1 MKSMKLLSSP
11 ELENNIKLAG
21 SGLADIKL
29 LENEKKATY
38 NSILNTNIK
47 ILKLKKI
54 LEDKKLISIKTNI
67 LRQPFEETQKTKH
80 GLTVADYRTPKYEYN
95 KINKLYDIPKVIE
108 DIEPCAIKNENIIRI
123 RHQNVRNVI
132 GKKIIADKI
141 KSNEDK
147 LQAIEERKAKSIK
160 KFPKLRI
167 PESMLPNRY
176 IRGELPCTIEHGT
189 GGHYLSWACPL
200 ENLDYEYYLPIFFD
214 GLQVPGDG
222 PASFIA
228 RQGIE
233 DMLLASKGYP
243 ERVLPCLKNLV
254 RPLRNALGKF
264 DVPIM
269 LSVLKALQQLVLSNK
284 EIGEP
289 LLPYAKQF
297 LAPMAAFLDNN
308 KNIGDSIDYGQRKND
323 DVGEEIRKTLELMEE
338 YGGPSAFEEIKFAVP
353 LYQSCIRKPYERNR
367 TTLKDKAKRTV
378 ATPNTL
384 ELSLKK

>member
-1 MKSMKLLSSP
+1 MKSMKFGLP
-11 ELENNIKLAG
+11 EIENNMKLAG
-21 SGLADIKL
+21 TGLADIKL

-38 NSILNTNIK
+38 NSILNTNMK

-54 LEDKKLISIKTNI
+54 LEDKKMKAIKTNTFK
-67 LRQPFEETQKTKH
+67 QPFEETQITKH

-95 KINKLYDIPKVIE
+95 KVNRTISPPKTCE
-108 DIEPCAIKNENIIRI
+108 DIEPSAIKNENIIRI
-123 RHQNVRNVI
+123 RHQNVRNI
-132 GKKIIADKI
+132 LGKKLISEKI
-141 KSNEDK
+141 KSNEDR
-147 LQAIEERKAKSIK
+147 LQAIEERKAKNIK
-160 KFPKLRI
+160 KYPKLRI

-176 IRGELPCTIEHGT
+176 IRGELPCSIEHGN

-214 GLQVPGDG
+214 GLQVSGEG
-222 PASFIA
+222 PATFIA
-228 RQGIE
+228 KQAIE
-233 DMLLASKGYP
+233 DMLLASRGYP

-264 DVPIM
+264 DIPIM

-297 LAPMAAFLDNN
+297 LAPMAAFLDVN

-338 YGGPSAFEEIKFAVP
+338 FGGPSAFEQIKFAIP
-353 LYQSCIRKPYERNR
+353 LYQSCVRKPDERHR
-367 TTLKDKAKRTV
+367 TTLKDKV
-378 ATPNTL
+378 
-384 ELSLKK
+384 KKK